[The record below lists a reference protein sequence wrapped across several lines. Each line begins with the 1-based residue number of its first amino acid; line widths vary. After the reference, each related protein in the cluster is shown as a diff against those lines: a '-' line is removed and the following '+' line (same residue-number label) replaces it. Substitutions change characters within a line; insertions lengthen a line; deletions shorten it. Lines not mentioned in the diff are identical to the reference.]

1 MAVVFSVRPF
11 NIDQGTN
18 LTYLEPMTIDTQIA
32 PQIIPNAKPLDP
44 AFALRDRLLDAAL
57 EEAAFSGWNEGCVKR
72 AREAASLSEGEAML
86 AAPRG
91 AIDLIDA
98 WFDRAE
104 RAMER
109 AIIDLEAGTK
119 IRVRATL
126 AVRARLEAM
135 APHKESLRRA
145 ALFLAMPNHAADGAR
160 IGWRAA
166 DRAWR
171 AMGDPST
178 DFNFY
183 SKRMILTGVHT
194 ATLAYWLQDDSD
206 DSASTWA
213 FLDRRIENVMGIEK
227 VKAQISGLVDKIP
240 DPLGVL
246 TLLRYG
252 RQPKP

>member
-1 MAVVFSVRPF
+1 MSHSQQINSPLAPI
-11 NIDQGTN
+11 NP
-18 LTYLEPMTIDTQIA
+18 LTG
-32 PQIIPNAKPLDP
+32 
-44 AFALRDRLLDAAL
+44 LRDRLLDAAL
-57 EEAAFSGWNEGCVKR
+57 EEAAFSGWNDSSFAR
-72 AREAASLSEGEAML
+72 AQVAAGLSIGEAML

-91 AIDLIDA
+91 SLDLVDA

-104 RAMER
+104 RGMER
-109 AIIDLEAGTK
+109 AIVDCEPGTK
-119 IRVRATL
+119 IRARATL

-135 APHKESLRRA
+135 APQKESLRRA
-145 ALFLAMPNHAADGAR
+145 ALFLAMPPNVPDAAK

-166 DRAWR
+166 DRAWK

-178 DFNFY
+178 DFNYY
-183 SKRMILTGVHT
+183 SKRMILAAVHA
-194 ATLAYWLQDDSD
+194 ATLAFWLQDDSD
-206 DSASTWA
+206 ESAETWA

-227 VKAQISGLVDKIP
+227 VKAQIGNLVSKLP

>member
-1 MAVVFSVRPF
+1 MVAYLNDMTEIAEIATPAAR
-11 NIDQGTN
+11 IDPT
-18 LTYLEPMTIDTQIA
+18 
-32 PQIIPNAKPLDP
+32 K
-44 AFALRDRLLDAAL
+44 ALRDRLLDAAL
-57 EEAAFSGWNEGCVKR
+57 DEAAFSGWNDACVR
-72 AREAASLSEGEAML
+72 HAREAAGLSEGEAML

-91 AIDLIDA
+91 ALDLVDA

-109 AIIDLEAGTK
+109 AISDCEPGAK

-126 AVRARLEAM
+126 AVRARLDAM
-135 APHKESLRRA
+135 ATHKESLRRA
-145 ALFLAMPNHAADGAR
+145 AMFLAMPPNVPDAAA

-166 DRAWR
+166 DRSWR

-183 SKRMILTGVHT
+183 SKRIILTGVHA
-194 ATLAYWLQDDSD
+194 ATLAFWLQDDSE
-206 DSASTWA
+206 DSAATWA

-227 VKAQISGLVDKIP
+227 AKAKIGGLVAKLP
-240 DPLGVL
+240 DPLGIL

-252 RQPKP
+252 RQPKV

>member
-1 MAVVFSVRPF
+1 
-11 NIDQGTN
+11 
-18 LTYLEPMTIDTQIA
+18 MTLDPEIA
-32 PQIIPNAKPLDP
+32 SPLKPLDP
-44 AFALRDRLLDAAL
+44 AGALRDRLLDAAL
-57 EEAAFSGWNEGCVKR
+57 DEAAFSGWNEGCVTR
-72 AREAASLSEGEAML
+72 AREAAGLSIGETML

-91 AIDLIDA
+91 ALDLVDA

-104 RAMER
+104 RAMVR
-109 AIIDLEAGTK
+109 AVTDCEPGTK

-126 AVRARLEAM
+126 AVRARIEAM
-135 APHKESLRRA
+135 APHKESARRA
-145 ALFLAMPNHAADGAR
+145 ALFLAMPQNVPDAAK

-183 SKRMILTGVHT
+183 TKRMILTGVHT
-194 ATLAYWLQDDSD
+194 ATIAYWLQDDSED
-206 DSASTWA
+206 CAATWA

-227 VKAQISGLVDKIP
+227 VKAQIGSLVDKIP

-252 RQPKP
+252 RQPKI

>member
-1 MAVVFSVRPF
+1 MMAVILSVL
-11 NIDQGTN
+11 ICLVDQRQVV
-18 LTYLEPMTIDTQIA
+18 TYLWIMTQSTQIL
-32 PQIIPNAKPLDP
+32 PPAKPLDP
-44 AFALRDRLLDAAL
+44 ARALRDRLLDAAL
-57 EEAAFSGWNEGCVKR
+57 DEAAFSGWNQGCVTR
-72 AREAASLSEGEAML
+72 ASEAAGLSAGEAML

-91 AIDLIDA
+91 AVDLVDA

-109 AIIDLEAGTK
+109 AISDCEPGTK

-145 ALFLAMPNHAADGAR
+145 ALFLAMPNNVPDAAR

-166 DRAWR
+166 DRAWK

-183 SKRMILTGVHT
+183 TKRMILTGVHA
-194 ATLAYWLQDDSD
+194 ATLAHWLQDETD
-206 DSASTWA
+206 DCASTWT
-213 FLDRRIENVMGIEK
+213 FLDRRIDNVMGIEK
-227 VKAQISGLVDKIP
+227 VKAKIGGLVDKIP

-246 TLLRYG
+246 TFLRYG
-252 RQPKP
+252 RQPRP